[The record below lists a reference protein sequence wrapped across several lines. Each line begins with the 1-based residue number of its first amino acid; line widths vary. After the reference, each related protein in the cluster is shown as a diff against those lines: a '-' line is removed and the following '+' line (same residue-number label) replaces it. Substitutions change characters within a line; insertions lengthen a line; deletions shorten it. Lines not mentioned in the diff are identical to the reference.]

1 MTTVQLTADDL
12 RQARAKAF
20 WAWAKDNPR
29 TALASFHGRPS
40 EVFAGGKYP
49 ANWFTS
55 PRKPKP
61 LPRHRRRIRSTAETR
76 RNRVARYRK
85 G

>member
-1 MTTVQLTADDL
+1 MTATQLTPDEL

-20 WAWAKDNPR
+20 WSWAKHNPQA
-29 TALASFHGRPS
+29 ALASFHGKPLAT
-40 EVFAGGKYP
+40 FAGGRYP
-49 ANWFTS
+49 TSWFRP

-61 LPRHRRRIRSTAETR
+61 VPRHRRRIRSTAEAR
-76 RNRVARYRK
+76 RNRAARYRK

>member
-1 MTTVQLTADDL
+1 MTATQLTPDEL

-20 WAWAKDNPR
+20 WAWAKNNPQ
-29 TALASFHGRPS
+29 TALASFHGKPLAT
-40 EVFAGGKYP
+40 FAGGKYP
-49 ANWFTS
+49 PLWFKP

-61 LPRHRRRIRSTAETR
+61 LPRHRRRIRSTAEAR
-76 RNRVARYRK
+76 RNRAARYRR

>member
-1 MTTVQLTADDL
+1 MTATQLTPDEL

-20 WAWAKDNPR
+20 WSWAKSDPQ
-29 TALASFHGRPS
+29 TALASFHGKPAAT
-40 EVFAGGKYP
+40 FADGKYP
-49 ANWFTS
+49 AAWFTP

-76 RNRVARYRK
+76 QRRAARYRRA
-85 G
+85 